1 MHSSLVRLQRAERMF
16 GLSRGT
22 FVCPGARLLFWAR
35 SPMRSCRTCP
45 PVKTSCVAGKKSGPR
60 NAHERVSVA
69 AVIVDRRLPSV
80 SVSLSHL
87 AQKCAHAANQHLAL
101 DAETLFA
108 RRFCCHLHPH
118 SPLVTARHN
127 SNQREWLSQSVCAS
141 QHATFNL
148 MLPRPLPIHSVQAI
162 PMPAD
167 LGVFCLCL
175 IARCSALELYLS
187 QPKLTAANRKLHSCR
202 IFALNDASFHVG
214 HGHNTIPVTIQR
226 PLFEK
231 VPHQRR
237 VFLHLHIKLF
247 KDLLLASQ
255 LCAAL
260 DTQKR

>member
-175 IARCSALELYLS
+175 IARCSALELSQQEIISSFLS
-187 QPKLTAANRKLHSCR
+187 CAPWRPVDLVFCGTSFFLVP
-202 IFALNDASFHVG
+202 IFTSFFLGICV
-214 HGHNTIPVTIQR
+214 
-226 PLFEK
+226 LEK
-231 VPHQRR
+231 HEI
-237 VFLHLHIKLF
+237 L
-247 KDLLLASQ
+247 
-255 LCAAL
+255 
-260 DTQKR
+260 QKTSFCF